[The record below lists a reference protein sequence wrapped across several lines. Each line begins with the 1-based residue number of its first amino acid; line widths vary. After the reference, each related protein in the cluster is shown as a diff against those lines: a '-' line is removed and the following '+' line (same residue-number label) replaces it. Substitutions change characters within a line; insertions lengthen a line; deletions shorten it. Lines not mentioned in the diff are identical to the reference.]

1 MNVMNMKTT
10 EIKPYERNAKL
21 HDDIQIKNIAESI
34 KQFGFAQPIV
44 VDKDN
49 VIIIGHGRL
58 QAAKRLKMQEV
69 PVVKMEDLTQDQVD
83 KPRLL
88 DNKLNESD
96 WDIELLLE
104 DIPQLDFSDFDVDW
118 NLPDFS
124 QEEEGYYGDE
134 RERTNNAYN
143 MGYQGEIDFT
153 SDFWQMPIIHKC
165 NTVPSDLIGF
175 NYAKTSENKKT
186 GIHCY
191 VDDYQFE
198 RLWNDPE
205 AYIDV
210 LKQYECF
217 LSPDFSLYMDMTM
230 PTKIWNIYRSR
241 FIGAFYQSRGITVIP
256 TVSWA
261 EPETFDF
268 CFKGLEKGGV
278 VSVSTIGVKENKDA
292 LEVWRSGMAKMIE
305 TLKPRTILVYGGKL
319 DYDYGDINVIYFS
332 NHVTDEWGE
341 KDET

>member
-83 KPRLL
+83 KLRLL

-241 FIGAFYQSRGITVIP
+241 FLGAFYQSRGITVIP

-261 EPETFDF
+261 EPATFDF

-305 TLKPRTILVYGGKL
+305 TLKPHTILVYGGKL